1 MKKNYFLTLILTLFI
16 SGLSFGQ
23 TAVITGYLDAPCS
36 GATPRTVEI
45 YVDGTIDFTDWDLSR
60 QSNGGSFNYNIDLTS
75 LGVISDAFVYVTNS
89 TSNLD
94 AEFGITENVISS
106 SGISSNGDDAFQ
118 LTDNSSAVI
127 DRFGEEGVD
136 GTGTAW
142 EHVDTYVYR
151 NDGATPNA
159 GSFDP
164 NNWTFGAQ
172 NLLDGTCGTTLND
185 LVPLGTYQAIASTDP
200 TVSIAGSVSSLD
212 YFENNGPSAEDN
224 FTVSG
229 SNLSADI
236 TITAPANF
244 EISLAS
250 DSGFTGSLTV
260 SQTAGTANATTIY
273 VRLSSGLSSDTYT
286 GDITASSTGASDSIL
301 SVTGVV
307 SPADP
312 QITITAFLDD
322 FNYIASEGG
331 PSPEDSFS
339 VEGLFLQDD
348 ISITAPANYEVSLTT
363 ATGFAG
369 SVSITPDQGGTVA
382 STEVFVRLA
391 ASLSAG
397 NYNGD
402 ITISSTGV
410 TDELIAVNG
419 NSYGA
424 ATNSLVITGA
434 YDGPL
439 SGGTPKGIELY
450 ALEDIEDLS
459 IYGISSVSNGGGS
472 SAGIVEYNF
481 PADAVTAGT
490 YIYLATESTQFNTFF
505 GINPTYVNG
514 VVSINGDDSI
524 ELYEG
529 GAIIDTFG
537 TVDCDPNA
545 SGTTCPEWEH
555 TDGWAYRNDGTGPE
569 GTTFTISNWTYSGAD
584 ALDGESDNASATTPF
599 PIGTYSNTPPPSGNS
614 VTVATSQAW
623 NAYVNAFN
631 VSDNGYAFGF
641 PYTVSDLRATP
652 TATSMTLEPNT
663 AIWTAE
669 ASNSAWFD
677 QGATTQT
684 ALLYIEAS
692 SYIEDNTLAGSDLT
706 FTGNVSVSDLGSEY
720 TVVAFVKALD
730 PNAGYATVVNNTADI
745 SSTGDFTASA
755 TAAELAAGYI
765 IQYGFS
771 VTGPLADPADTTLG
785 SVVIGEATAGVDDNS
800 FVNVS
805 VYPNPSNSNWNFRTG
820 NTVITSVEVFNL
832 LGKRV
837 VSQNNNSTEL
847 SISTQG
853 LTSGIYI
860 ARITTEQGVK
870 SVKLIRE

>member
-1 MKKNYFLTLILTLFI
+1 MKKNYFLTLLLTLFI
-16 SGLSFGQ
+16 SGFSFGQ

-424 ATNSLVITGA
+424 ATNSMVITGA

-450 ALEDIEDLS
+450 VLQDISDLS
-459 IYGISSVSNGGGS
+459 LYGISSITNGAGT
-472 SAGIVEYNF
+472 SAGNVEYNF

-490 YIYLATESTQFNTFF
+490 YIYLATESSQFTTFF
-505 GINPTYVNG
+505 GIAPTYTNG

-524 ELYEG
+524 ELYESG
-529 GAIIDTFG
+529 QIIDTFG
-537 TVDCDPNA
+537 DVDTDG
-545 SGTTCPEWEH
+545 SGEDWDYL
-555 TDGWAYRNDGTGPE
+555 DGWAYRNSNTGPE
-569 GTTFTISNWTYSGAD
+569 GTTFTPTNWSYSGAN
-584 ALDGESDNASATTPF
+584 AFDGESDNASATTPF
-599 PIGTYSNTPPPSGNS
+599 PMGTYSNTPPPSGNS

-692 SYIEDNTLAGSDLT
+692 SFIEDNTLAGSDLT

-765 IQYGFS
+765 IQYGFA

>member
-1 MKKNYFLTLILTLFI
+1 MKKYYFLTLILTLFI

-424 ATNSLVITGA
+424 ATNSMVITGA

-450 ALEDIEDLS
+450 VLQDISDLS
-459 IYGISSVSNGGGS
+459 LYGISSITNGAGT
-472 SAGIVEYNF
+472 SAGNVEYNF

-490 YIYLATESTQFNTFF
+490 YIYLATESSQFTTFF
-505 GINPTYVNG
+505 GIAPTYTNG

-524 ELYEG
+524 ELYESG
-529 GAIIDTFG
+529 QIIDTFG
-537 TVDCDPNA
+537 DVDTDG
-545 SGTTCPEWEH
+545 SGEDWDYL
-555 TDGWAYRNDGTGPE
+555 DGWAYRNSNTGPE
-569 GTTFTISNWTYSGAD
+569 GTTFTPTNWSYSGAN
-584 ALDGESDNASATTPF
+584 AFDGESDNASATTPF

-692 SYIEDNTLAGSDLT
+692 SFIEDNTLAGSDLT

-765 IQYGFS
+765 IQYGFA

-820 NTVITSVEVFNL
+820 NTVINSVEVFNL

>member
-424 ATNSLVITGA
+424 ATNSMVITGA

-450 ALEDIEDLS
+450 VLQDISDLS
-459 IYGISSVSNGGGS
+459 LYGISSITNGAGT
-472 SAGIVEYNF
+472 SAGNVEYNF

-490 YIYLATESTQFNTFF
+490 YIYLATESSQFTTFF
-505 GINPTYVNG
+505 GIAPTYTNG

-524 ELYEG
+524 ELYESG
-529 GAIIDTFG
+529 QIIDTFG
-537 TVDCDPNA
+537 DVDTDG
-545 SGTTCPEWEH
+545 SGEDWDYL
-555 TDGWAYRNDGTGPE
+555 DGWAYRNSNTGPE
-569 GTTFTISNWTYSGAD
+569 GTTFTPTNWSYSGAN
-584 ALDGESDNASATTPF
+584 AFDGESDNASATTPF

-765 IQYGFS
+765 IQYGFA

-853 LTSGIYI
+853 LSSGIYI

>member
-23 TAVITGYLDAPCS
+23 TAVITGYVDAPCS

-75 LGVISDAFVYVTNS
+75 LGVISDAFVYVTNN

-424 ATNSLVITGA
+424 ATNSMVITGA

-450 ALEDIEDLS
+450 VLQDISDLS
-459 IYGISSVSNGGGS
+459 LYGISSITNGAGT
-472 SAGIVEYNF
+472 SAGNVEYNF

-490 YIYLATESTQFNTFF
+490 YIYLATESPQFTTFF
-505 GINPTYVNG
+505 GIAPTYTNG

-524 ELYEG
+524 ELYESG
-529 GAIIDTFG
+529 QIIDTFG
-537 TVDCDPNA
+537 DVD
-545 SGTTCPEWEH
+545 
-555 TDGWAYRNDGTGPE
+555 TDGSGEDWDYLDGCAYRNSNTGPE
-569 GTTFTISNWTYSGAD
+569 GTTFTPTNWSYSGAN
-584 ALDGESDNASATTPF
+584 AFDGESDNASATSPF
-599 PIGTYSNTPPPSGNS
+599 PIGTYSNQTAGVGDNSIAGFSTYPNPVRGNTLT
-614 VTVATSQAW
+614 VTTSSTEAKT
-623 NAYVNAFN
+623 VNIFNVLGRKVFSKRFSSMNKTFN
-631 VSDNGYAFGF
+631 VSEIASGVYIMKVTEGNNM
-641 PYTVSDLRATP
+641 AT
-652 TATSMTLEPNT
+652 
-663 AIWTAE
+663 
-669 ASNSAWFD
+669 
-677 QGATTQT
+677 
-684 ALLYIEAS
+684 
-692 SYIEDNTLAGSDLT
+692 
-706 FTGNVSVSDLGSEY
+706 
-720 TVVAFVKALD
+720 K
-730 PNAGYATVVNNTADI
+730 
-745 SSTGDFTASA
+745 
-755 TAAELAAGYI
+755 
-765 IQYGFS
+765 
-771 VTGPLADPADTTLG
+771 
-785 SVVIGEATAGVDDNS
+785 
-800 FVNVS
+800 
-805 VYPNPSNSNWNFRTG
+805 
-820 NTVITSVEVFNL
+820 
-832 LGKRV
+832 
-837 VSQNNNSTEL
+837 
-847 SISTQG
+847 
-853 LTSGIYI
+853 
-860 ARITTEQGVK
+860 
-870 SVKLIRE
+870 KLIIE

>member
-322 FNYIASEGG
+322 FTYIASEGG

-348 ISITAPANYEVSLTT
+348 ISVTAPANYEVSLTT
-363 ATGFAG
+363 ATGFAS
-369 SVSITPDQGGTVA
+369 SVSITPDQAGTVA
-382 STEVFVRLA
+382 STAVFVRLA
-391 ASLSAG
+391 AGLSAG
-397 NYNGD
+397 TYDGN
-402 ITISSTGV
+402 ITVSSTGV
-410 TDELIAVNG
+410 TDVLTAVNG
-419 NSYGA
+419 NAYGP
-424 ATNSLVITGA
+424 ATNSLIITGVFDA
-434 YDGPL
+434 QEWFK
-439 SGGTPKGIELY
+439 PKR
-450 ALEDIEDLS
+450 
-459 IYGISSVSNGGGS
+459 
-472 SAGIVEYNF
+472 
-481 PADAVTAGT
+481 
-490 YIYLATESTQFNTFF
+490 
-505 GINPTYVNG
+505 
-514 VVSINGDDSI
+514 
-524 ELYEG
+524 
-529 GAIIDTFG
+529 
-537 TVDCDPNA
+537 C
-545 SGTTCPEWEH
+545 
-555 TDGWAYRNDGTGPE
+555 
-569 GTTFTISNWTYSGAD
+569 
-584 ALDGESDNASATTPF
+584 
-599 PIGTYSNTPPPSGNS
+599 
-614 VTVATSQAW
+614 
-623 NAYVNAFN
+623 
-631 VSDNGYAFGF
+631 
-641 PYTVSDLRATP
+641 
-652 TATSMTLEPNT
+652 
-663 AIWTAE
+663 
-669 ASNSAWFD
+669 
-677 QGATTQT
+677 
-684 ALLYIEAS
+684 
-692 SYIEDNTLAGSDLT
+692 
-706 FTGNVSVSDLGSEY
+706 
-720 TVVAFVKALD
+720 
-730 PNAGYATVVNNTADI
+730 
-745 SSTGDFTASA
+745 
-755 TAAELAAGYI
+755 
-765 IQYGFS
+765 
-771 VTGPLADPADTTLG
+771 
-785 SVVIGEATAGVDDNS
+785 
-800 FVNVS
+800 
-805 VYPNPSNSNWNFRTG
+805 
-820 NTVITSVEVFNL
+820 
-832 LGKRV
+832 
-837 VSQNNNSTEL
+837 
-847 SISTQG
+847 
-853 LTSGIYI
+853 
-860 ARITTEQGVK
+860 
-870 SVKLIRE
+870 

>member
-424 ATNSLVITGA
+424 ATNSMVITGA

-450 ALEDIEDLS
+450 VLQDISDLS
-459 IYGISSVSNGGGS
+459 LYGISSITNGAGT
-472 SAGIVEYNF
+472 SAGNVEYNF

-490 YIYLATESTQFNTFF
+490 YIYLATESSQFTTFF
-505 GINPTYVNG
+505 GIAPTYTNG

-524 ELYEG
+524 ELYESG
-529 GAIIDTFG
+529 QIIDTFG
-537 TVDCDPNA
+537 DVDTDG
-545 SGTTCPEWEH
+545 SGEDWDYL
-555 TDGWAYRNDGTGPE
+555 DGWAYRNSNTGPE
-569 GTTFTISNWTYSGAD
+569 GTTFTPTNWSYSGAN
-584 ALDGESDNASATTPF
+584 AFDGESDNASATTPF

-745 SSTGDFTASA
+745 SSTGDFTTSA

>member
-369 SVSITPDQGGTVA
+369 SVSITPDQAGTVA

-424 ATNSLVITGA
+424 ATNSMVITGA

-450 ALEDIEDLS
+450 VLQDISDLS
-459 IYGISSVSNGGGS
+459 LYGISSITNGAGT
-472 SAGIVEYNF
+472 SAGNVEYNF

-490 YIYLATESTQFNTFF
+490 YIYLATESSQFTTFF
-505 GINPTYVNG
+505 GIAPTYTNG

-524 ELYEG
+524 ELYESG
-529 GAIIDTFG
+529 QIIDTFG
-537 TVDCDPNA
+537 DVDTDG
-545 SGTTCPEWEH
+545 SGEDWDYL
-555 TDGWAYRNDGTGPE
+555 DGWAYRNSNTGPE
-569 GTTFTISNWTYSGAD
+569 GTTFTPTNWSYSGAN
-584 ALDGESDNASATTPF
+584 AFDGESDNASATTPF
-599 PIGTYSNTPPPSGNS
+599 PMGTYSNTPPPSGNS

-692 SYIEDNTLAGSDLT
+692 SFIEDNTLAGSDLT

-745 SSTGDFTASA
+745 SSTGDFTTSA
-755 TAAELAAGYI
+755 TATELAAGYI

>member
-424 ATNSLVITGA
+424 ATNSMVITGA

-450 ALEDIEDLS
+450 VLQDISDLS
-459 IYGISSVSNGGGS
+459 LYGISSITNGAGT
-472 SAGIVEYNF
+472 SAGNVEYNF

-490 YIYLATESTQFNTFF
+490 YIYLATESSQFTTFF
-505 GINPTYVNG
+505 GIAPTYTNG

-524 ELYEG
+524 EIYESG
-529 GAIIDTFG
+529 QIIDTFG
-537 TVDCDPNA
+537 DVDTDG
-545 SGTTCPEWEH
+545 SGEDWDYL
-555 TDGWAYRNDGTGPE
+555 DGWAYRNSNTGPE
-569 GTTFTISNWTYSGAD
+569 GTTFTPTNWSYSGAN
-584 ALDGESDNASATTPF
+584 AFDGESDNASATTPF
-599 PIGTYSNTPPPSGNS
+599 PMGTYSNTPPPSGNS

-692 SYIEDNTLAGSDLT
+692 SFIEDNTLAGSDLT

-765 IQYGFS
+765 IQYGFA

-820 NTVITSVEVFNL
+820 NTVINSVEVFNL

-853 LTSGIYI
+853 LSSGIYI

>member
-369 SVSITPDQGGTVA
+369 SVSITPDQAGTVA

-424 ATNSLVITGA
+424 ATNSMVITGA

-450 ALEDIEDLS
+450 VLQDISDLS
-459 IYGISSVSNGGGS
+459 LYGISSITNGAGT
-472 SAGIVEYNF
+472 SAGNVEYNF

-490 YIYLATESTQFNTFF
+490 YIYLATESSQFTTFF
-505 GINPTYVNG
+505 GIAPTYTNG

-524 ELYEG
+524 ELYESG
-529 GAIIDTFG
+529 QIIDTFG
-537 TVDCDPNA
+537 DVDTDG
-545 SGTTCPEWEH
+545 SGEDWDYL
-555 TDGWAYRNDGTGPE
+555 DGWAYRNSNTGPE
-569 GTTFTISNWTYSGAD
+569 GTTFTPTNWSYSGAN
-584 ALDGESDNASATTPF
+584 AFDGESDNASATTPF
-599 PIGTYSNTPPPSGNS
+599 PMGTYSNTPPPSGNS

-765 IQYGFS
+765 IQYGFA

-853 LTSGIYI
+853 LSSGIYI

>member
-450 ALEDIEDLS
+450 ALEDIEDL
-459 IYGISSVSNGGGS
+459 
-472 SAGIVEYNF
+472 
-481 PADAVTAGT
+481 
-490 YIYLATESTQFNTFF
+490 
-505 GINPTYVNG
+505 
-514 VVSINGDDSI
+514 
-524 ELYEG
+524 
-529 GAIIDTFG
+529 
-537 TVDCDPNA
+537 
-545 SGTTCPEWEH
+545 
-555 TDGWAYRNDGTGPE
+555 
-569 GTTFTISNWTYSGAD
+569 
-584 ALDGESDNASATTPF
+584 
-599 PIGTYSNTPPPSGNS
+599 
-614 VTVATSQAW
+614 
-623 NAYVNAFN
+623 
-631 VSDNGYAFGF
+631 
-641 PYTVSDLRATP
+641 
-652 TATSMTLEPNT
+652 
-663 AIWTAE
+663 
-669 ASNSAWFD
+669 
-677 QGATTQT
+677 
-684 ALLYIEAS
+684 
-692 SYIEDNTLAGSDLT
+692 
-706 FTGNVSVSDLGSEY
+706 
-720 TVVAFVKALD
+720 
-730 PNAGYATVVNNTADI
+730 
-745 SSTGDFTASA
+745 
-755 TAAELAAGYI
+755 
-765 IQYGFS
+765 
-771 VTGPLADPADTTLG
+771 
-785 SVVIGEATAGVDDNS
+785 
-800 FVNVS
+800 
-805 VYPNPSNSNWNFRTG
+805 VYM
-820 NTVITSVEVFNL
+820 
-832 LGKRV
+832 
-837 VSQNNNSTEL
+837 EL
-847 SISTQG
+847 SSILMEVDFS
-853 LTSGIYI
+853 
-860 ARITTEQGVK
+860 R
-870 SVKLIRE
+870 

>member
-1 MKKNYFLTLILTLFI
+1 MKKNYFLTLLLTLFI

-23 TAVITGYLDAPCS
+23 GLEDFANS
-36 GATPRTVEI
+36 EATSS
-45 YVDGTIDFTDWDLSR
+45 YSD
-60 QSNGGSFNYNIDLTS
+60 GSFV
-75 LGVISDAFVYVTNS
+75 GNS
-89 TSNLD
+89 
-94 AEFGITENVISS
+94 GITWSYVASRDANNDNNN
-106 SGISSNGDDAFQ
+106 SGISLPALMLRRVSSGSKITSSTISGGIGNFSVKLYKGFTGGGDRQVELFVNGVSQGTSTAFDNYDEQVFSVPNINITGDVIIEIVNTTAKQVIIDDI
-118 LTDNSSAVI
+118 TWTTPSSDPSISIV
-127 DRFGEEGVD
+127 
-136 GTGTAW
+136 
-142 EHVDTYVYR
+142 
-151 NDGATPNA
+151 
-159 GSFDP
+159 GS
-164 NNWTFGAQ
+164 
-172 NLLDGTCGTTLND
+172 
-185 LVPLGTYQAIASTDP
+185 I
-200 TVSIAGSVSSLD
+200 SSLD
-212 YFENNGPSAEDN
+212 YYENNGPSPEGT

-229 SNLSADI
+229 SSLTSDI
-236 TITAPANF
+236 IVSSPTNF
-244 EISLAS
+244 EVSLTTG
-250 DSGFTGSLTV
+250 SGFSNSVNIT
-260 SQTAGTANATTIY
+260 QTAGSVDATTVY
-273 VRLSSGLSSDTYT
+273 TRLISGLSSNTYS
-286 GDITASSTGASDSIL
+286 GDITASSSGATDVIL

-312 QITITAFLDD
+312 QITVTAFLDD
-322 FNYIASEGG
+322 FNYIISVGG

-348 ISITAPANYEVSLTT
+348 ISVTAPANYEVSLTT
-363 ATGFAG
+363 ATGFAS
-369 SVSITPDQGGTVA
+369 SVSITPDQAGTVA

-391 ASLSAG
+391 AGLSAG
-397 NYNGD
+397 NYTGN
-402 ITISSTGV
+402 ISVSSTGV
-410 TDELIAVNG
+410 TEELIAVNG
-419 NSYGA
+419 NAYGA
-424 ATNSLVITGA
+424 ATNSMVITGA

-450 ALEDIEDLS
+450 VLQDISDLS
-459 IYGISSVSNGGGS
+459 LYGISSITNGQGS
-472 SAGIVEYNF
+472 SSGNVEYNF

-490 YIYLATESTQFNTFF
+490 YIYLATESSQFTTFF
-505 GINPTYVNG
+505 GIAPTYTNG

-524 ELYEG
+524 ELYENG
-529 GAIIDTFG
+529 QIIDTFG
-537 TVDCDPNA
+537 DVNTDG
-545 SGTTCPEWEH
+545 SGEAWDYL
-555 TDGWAYRNDGTGPE
+555 DGWAYRNSNTGPE
-569 GTTFTISNWTYSGAD
+569 GTTFTPTNWSYSGAN
-584 ALDGESDNASATTPF
+584 AFDGESDNASATTPF
-599 PIGTYSNTPPPSGNS
+599 PIGTYSNTPPPSGNT

-692 SYIEDNTLAGSDLT
+692 SFIEDNTLAGSDLT

-755 TAAELAAGYI
+755 TAAELASGYI
-765 IQYGFS
+765 IQYGFA

-837 VSQNNNSTEL
+837 VSQNNNSTEIV
-847 SISTQG
+847 ISTQG

>member
-23 TAVITGYLDAPCS
+23 VINEFQPNANGTDPDPASFELKGTPGASFS
-36 GATPRTVEI
+36 GWILSVES
-45 YVDGTIDFTDWDLSR
+45 DPGSQGTIDRASSVTGTFDNNGLLVVTAPDLENPSFTLILVDD
-60 QSNGGSFNYNIDLTS
+60 FT
-75 LGVISDAFVYVTNS
+75 GVIGS
-89 TSNLD
+89 TD
-94 AEFGITENVISS
+94 I
-106 SGISSNGDDAFQ
+106 D
-118 LTDNSSAVI
+118 TDN
-127 DRFGEEGVD
+127 D
-136 GTGTAW
+136 GTADDVSSWTTVFDAIGIPDNTGDEAFLYADEIGGTDFSYSGDEPKLVFRDGTSGDLYAVNDPDNS
-142 EHVDTYVYR
+142 EVYDV
-151 NDGATPNA
+151 NGTEIVAL
-159 GSFDP
+159 GSFDTSP
-164 NNWTFGAQ
+164 YDPTFGAVNPTYTLATGPVILTGNFSG
-172 NLLDGTCGTTLND
+172 NLSYESG
-185 LVPLGTYQAIASTDP
+185 
-200 TVSIAGSVSSLD
+200 
-212 YFENNGPSAEDN
+212 NGPSTEGT
-224 FTVSG
+224 FTVEG
-229 SNLSADI
+229 TNLTDDI
-236 TITAPANF
+236 LVSSPSSDF
-244 EISLAS
+244 EISETSQGTFSSSINLAE
-250 DSGFTGSLTV
+250 GGTGLISE
-260 SQTAGTANATTIY
+260 TTIY
-273 VRLSSGLSSDTYT
+273 VRLKAGLA
-286 GDITASSTGASDSIL
+286 I
-301 SVTGVV
+301 
-307 SPADP
+307 
-312 QITITAFLDD
+312 DD
-322 FNYIASEGG
+322 Y
-331 PSPEDSFS
+331 S
-339 VEGLFLQDD
+339 VE
-348 ISITAPANYEVSLTT
+348 ISISSAGAETEIITLS
-363 ATGFAG
+363 G
-369 SVSITPDQGGTVA
+369 SVYA
-382 STEVFVRLA
+382 SP
-391 ASLSAG
+391 
-397 NYNGD
+397 
-402 ITISSTGV
+402 
-410 TDELIAVNG
+410 
-419 NSYGA
+419 
-424 ATNSLVITGA
+424 TNSLVITGA

>member
-1 MKKNYFLTLILTLFI
+1 M
-16 SGLSFGQ
+16 
-23 TAVITGYLDAPCS
+23 
-36 GATPRTVEI
+36 
-45 YVDGTIDFTDWDLSR
+45 SR

>member
-1 MKKNYFLTLILTLFI
+1 MNFEPNANGTDPDPASFELKGTPGASFSGWILSVESDPGSQGTIDRASSVTGTFDNNGLLVVTAPDLENPSFTLILVDDFT
-16 SGLSFGQ
+16 G
-23 TAVITGYLDAPCS
+23 VIGSTDID
-36 GATPRTVEI
+36 TDN
-45 YVDGTIDFTDWDLSR
+45 DGTADDVSSWTTVFDAIGIPDNTGDEAFLYADEIGGTDFSYSGDEPKLVFRDGTSGDLYAV
-60 QSNGGSFNYNIDLTS
+60 NDP
-75 LGVISDAFVYVTNS
+75 
-89 TSNLD
+89 
-94 AEFGITENVISS
+94 
-106 SGISSNGDDAFQ
+106 
-118 LTDNSSAVI
+118 DNSEVY
-127 DRFGEEGVD
+127 DVN
-136 GTGTAW
+136 GTEIVAL
-142 EHVDTYVYR
+142 
-151 NDGATPNA
+151 
-159 GSFDP
+159 GSFDTSP
-164 NNWTFGAQ
+164 YDPTFGAVNPTYTLATGPVILTGNFSG
-172 NLLDGTCGTTLND
+172 NLSYESG
-185 LVPLGTYQAIASTDP
+185 
-200 TVSIAGSVSSLD
+200 
-212 YFENNGPSAEDN
+212 NGPSTEGT
-224 FTVSG
+224 FTVEG
-229 SNLSADI
+229 TNLTDDI
-236 TITAPANF
+236 LVSSPSSDF
-244 EISLAS
+244 EISETSQGTFSSSINLAE
-250 DSGFTGSLTV
+250 GGTGLISE
-260 SQTAGTANATTIY
+260 TTIY
-273 VRLSSGLSSDTYT
+273 VRLKAGLA
-286 GDITASSTGASDSIL
+286 I
-301 SVTGVV
+301 
-307 SPADP
+307 
-312 QITITAFLDD
+312 DD
-322 FNYIASEGG
+322 Y
-331 PSPEDSFS
+331 S
-339 VEGLFLQDD
+339 VE
-348 ISITAPANYEVSLTT
+348 ISISSAGAETEIITLS
-363 ATGFAG
+363 G
-369 SVSITPDQGGTVA
+369 SVYA
-382 STEVFVRLA
+382 SP
-391 ASLSAG
+391 
-397 NYNGD
+397 
-402 ITISSTGV
+402 
-410 TDELIAVNG
+410 
-419 NSYGA
+419 
-424 ATNSLVITGA
+424 TNSLVITGA